1 VPDVRLFLLGPMD
14 IRHDGQVVPK
24 PPTQK
29 SQSLLAYLALH
40 RRRPQP
46 RERLAALFWGDRPE
60 RKARRSLTTALW
72 HIRRCLPDEDLLLSD
87 VHAVQLDPGA
97 DLWLDVA
104 EFESLLARPELPSLR
119 SAVALYRGDFMA
131 GFYDDWVLNE
141 RYRLETLFA
150 EALARLML
158 QLEAAGDDEGALA
171 AGQRLLEHD
180 PLREDAH
187 RLAMRALC
195 RLGRRNAALEQYLRC
210 QEIVAQEL
218 GAEPME
224 ETAELYQAILDGRF
238 EVGQPMATAPI
249 VGAEG
254 LPPVPSGQDPLDP
267 VARGP
272 LVGREQELAFLQD
285 CYEEARSGHGGLVL
299 VRGEA
304 GMGKTRLM
312 EEFARG
318 LRWHG
323 VRVFWGRC
331 YEFERLLPYQPLGEA
346 LETVLP
352 TLAPRDLAELPEWVL
367 TELARLVPEIS
378 EKLPGHRGGPEVRP
392 DEEQKHLFDG
402 VARFLASLSRGGA
415 LVLILDDLHWA
426 TESTLQMVHY
436 LARNL
441 ADHPVL
447 LVGTLRPEAAGP
459 QHPLRSFQ
467 RQLSREGLIR
477 SLDLAGLSAQA
488 VGALVVEMSGSGPA
502 VMPLARRLYQ
512 EAEGNPFFLIEMI
525 KALFEAGLLCL
536 EGGVWRGDFA
546 HVSEAELPLPVG
558 VSEAIQ
564 TRVDRLDEDA
574 RQALRVAAVLGREF
588 DFELLNAAWQ
598 QGEEATLDILDAL
611 LRRRFVDEGHGA
623 LGRDYAF
630 HHHKIQEVVYAGI
643 PLRHRQHL
651 HARVGKAM
659 EVLHASSPQTVAGE
673 LAFHFQEARALDPG
687 LGEKVIRY
695 LLLAGDQARLAY
707 AHSEAINYYQQA
719 LALQKERGEYEQA
732 GRTLMKLG
740 LVHHTRFDFAQA
752 RTAFEEGFAQW
763 QEAGRRDLPL
773 SRPPAPH
780 PLHMRWRCPYTLDP
794 ALSGDYVSSL
804 VIRQVFSGL
813 VSTAPD
819 LDVVPEVAQHWEV
832 SEGGRRYRFH
842 LRPDARWS
850 DGTPLTAHDFEY
862 AWKRVLDPAS
872 GGIASE
878 LLAIKGAWAFH
889 QGESAAADQVGVRAL
904 DGRTLDLELE
914 EPVSHFLYTL
924 TDTNAFPVP
933 RHAVAAF
940 GAAWTELDKIVTNG
954 PYVPEAWDRDRYM
967 RLVRNPAYTGRRR
980 GNVEQV
986 VLHFPRDLAT
996 QDLTAPLEQYL
1007 RGELDV
1013 LTLTDASVHEGDRI
1027 RRQFAAE
1034 YVSAPW
1040 LFTIYLG
1047 FVTSRPPFDD
1057 LRLRQAMALG
1067 ADREELANVV
1077 LRGMCA
1083 PGSGGFVPPG
1093 MPGHSPQIGFPYD
1106 PDRAR
1111 QLLAAAGHAAGAGLP
1126 VAEGLSVPPID
1137 PLITEYLQTQWQE
1150 NLGIRVAWDVAD
1162 WPPFRRRLAQD
1173 PPHLYILARF
1183 ADWPDPS
1190 CFLPPRNEQHRTRWA
1205 SQAYE
1210 ELVEQARQ
1218 ALDQEARIELL
1229 RRADQILVHEAP
1241 IVPLHY
1247 GRLHMLI
1254 KPWVRSFPVSA
1265 LNHWYCKDAIIEP
1278 H

>member
-1 VPDVRLFLLGPMD
+1 MPELRLFLLGPLD
-14 IRHDGQVVPK
+14 IRHDGQVVFK

-40 RRRPQP
+40 RRQPQP
-46 RERLAALFWGDRPE
+46 RDRLADLFWGDRPE

-72 HIRRCLPDEDLLLSD
+72 HIRRCLPDEDLLLAD
-87 VHAVQLDPGA
+87 VHAVQFDPGA
-97 DLWLDVA
+97 GLWLDVA
-104 EFESLLARPELPSLR
+104 EFESLLARPEPSRLR
-119 SAVALYRGDFMA
+119 AAVALYRGDFMA

-150 EALARLML
+150 EALACLML
-158 QLEAAGDDEGALA
+158 HLEAAGDHEEALA
-171 AGQRLLEHD
+171 VGRRLLERD

-224 ETAELYQAILDGRF
+224 ETTALYEAILDGRF
-238 EVGQPMATAPI
+238 EVSQPIAAVPL

-272 LVGREQELAFLQD
+272 LVGREREMAFLQD
-285 CYEEARSGHGGLVL
+285 CYQEARSGHAGLVL

-304 GMGKTRLM
+304 GMGKTRLV
-312 EEFARG
+312 EEFAGG
-318 LRWHG
+318 LHWQG
-323 VRVFWGRC
+323 VRVLWGRC
-331 YEFERLLPYQPLGEA
+331 YEFERLLPYQPVGEA
-346 LETVLP
+346 LETALP
-352 TLAPRDLAELPEWVL
+352 TLASRDLAELPEWVL
-367 TELARLVPEIS
+367 AELARLVPEIS
-378 EKLPGHRGGPEVRP
+378 EKLPRHRPGPEVPP
-392 DEEQKHLFDG
+392 DEEQKHLFEG
-402 VARFLASLSRGGA
+402 VARFLASLSRDGA

-436 LARNL
+436 LARHL
-441 ADHPVL
+441 AGHPVL
-447 LVGTLRPEAAGP
+447 LVGTLRPEGVGP
-459 QHPLRSFQ
+459 EHPLRSFQ
-467 RQLSREGLIR
+467 RQLSREALVR
-477 SLDLAGLSAQA
+477 SLDLAGLSPQA
-488 VGALVVEMSGSGPA
+488 VEALVVEMSGGGPA
-502 VMPLARRLYQ
+502 VLPLARRLYQ
-512 EAEGNPFFLIEMI
+512 EAEGNPFFLIEMV
-525 KALFEAGLLCL
+525 KALFEAGLVCL
-536 EGGVWRGDFA
+536 EGGAWGGDFE
-546 HVSEAELPLPVG
+546 HVSGAELPLPAG

-564 TRVDRLDEDA
+564 DRVGRLDEDA
-574 RQALRVAAVLGREF
+574 RQALQVAAVLGREF
-588 DFELLNAAWQ
+588 DFDLLNAAGQ
-598 QGEEATLDILDAL
+598 EAEEATLDVLDAL
-611 LRRRFVDEGHGA
+611 LRRRFIDEGRGA

-643 PLRHRQHL
+643 PQRHRQHL
-651 HARVGKAM
+651 HARVGTAM
-659 EVLHASSPQTVAGE
+659 EALHASSLEAVATE
-673 LAFHFQEARALDPG
+673 LAFHFQQARALDPA
-687 LGEKVIRY
+687 LGEKAIRY
-695 LLLAGDQARLAY
+695 LLLAGDQTRLAY
-707 AHSEAINYYQQA
+707 AHADAIEYYQQA
-719 LALQKERGEYEQA
+719 LALQRERGEYEQA

-740 LVHHTRFDFAQA
+740 LAHHTLFDFVQA
-752 RTAFEEGFAQW
+752 HKAFEEGFAQW
-763 QEAGRRDLPL
+763 QRAGGPDPALALP
-773 SRPPAPH
+773 RAPH
-780 PLHMRWRCPYTLDP
+780 ALRIRWRRPYTLDP
-794 ALSGDYVSSL
+794 ALSNEYVSAT
-804 VIRQVFSGL
+804 VIEQLFSGL

-819 LDVVPEVAQHWEV
+819 LDVVPEVAERWV
-832 SEGGRRYRFH
+832 VLDGGRRYRFH

-850 DGTPLTAHDFEY
+850 DGTPLTAYDFEY
-862 AWKRVLDPAS
+862 AWKRVLHPAT
-872 GGIASE
+872 GADATW
-878 LLAIKGAWAFH
+878 LLAIKGGRPFH
-889 QGESAAADQVGVRAL
+889 EGQGAGADQVGVQAL
-904 DGRTLDLELE
+904 DASTLDVELE
-914 EPVSHFLYTL
+914 EPVGHFLHML
-924 TDTNAFPVP
+924 AHASARPVP
-933 RHAVAAF
+933 RHVVEAAP
-940 GAAWTELDKIVTNG
+940 AAWTGVGKIVSNG
-954 PYVPEAWDRDRYM
+954 PFCLEAWDKERNM
-967 RLVRNPAYTGRRR
+967 RLTRNPAYAGPRR

-986 VLHFPRDLAT
+986 VLHFPQDLAT

-1013 LTLTDASVHEGDRI
+1013 LTLTDAAVHEGDRI

-1067 ADREELANVV
+1067 ADREELANMV

-1111 QLLAAAGHAAGAGLP
+1111 QLLIAAGHAAGAGRP

-1162 WPPFRRRLAQD
+1162 WPPFRRRLEQD

-1190 CFLPPRNEQHRTRWA
+1190 CFLPPRNEHHRTRWA

-1210 ELVEQARQ
+1210 DLVEQARQ

-1241 IVPLHY
+1241 ILPLFY
-1247 GRLHMLI
+1247 GRQHLLI